1 MTVPQDRS
9 QPPDVDLSVP
19 AAVVARA
26 LQDIVSSLAPA
37 YGVKS
42 PTWDELGETLPGQWT
57 RHLMISAITQ
67 AMEQG
72 FIVVAGRDT
81 FAHLANDWDAQAA
94 QIEREGFGAHSTEL
108 LGRAT
113 AMRDGARQ
121 LRFLI
126 GMPDLTAAQ

>member
-1 MTVPQDRS
+1 MSVPQDRS
-9 QPPDVDLSVP
+9 QPPDVDLSMP
-19 AAVVARA
+19 AAVVAKA
-26 LQDIVSSLAPA
+26 LQDIVSNLAPA

-42 PTWDELGETLPGQWT
+42 PTWDELGETLRGQWT
-57 RHLMISAITQ
+57 RHLMISAFIQ
-67 AMEQG
+67 AVEQG
-72 FIVVAGRDT
+72 FILAAGRDA

-113 AMRDGARQ
+113 AMRESARQ

-126 GMPDLTAAQ
+126 GISLP